1 MDVNR
6 KLPTTPRGGRHFFK
20 GVIVIVIV
28 IVINTIADN
37 THVTG
42 GAARS

>member
-6 KLPTTPRGGRHFFK
+6 ELPTTPRGGRHFFK
-20 GVIVIVIV
+20 GVIVIIV
-28 IVINTIADN
+28 VINTIADD

>member
-1 MDVNR
+1 MAVNR
-6 KLPTTPRGGRHFFK
+6 KLLTTPRVGRHFFK

-28 IVINTIADN
+28 INTIADD